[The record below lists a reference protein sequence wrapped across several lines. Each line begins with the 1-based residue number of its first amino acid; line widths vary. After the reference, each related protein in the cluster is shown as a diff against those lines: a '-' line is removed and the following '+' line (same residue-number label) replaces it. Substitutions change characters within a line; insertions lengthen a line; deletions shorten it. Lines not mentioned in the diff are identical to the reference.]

1 MEIKNAN
8 IEVLYQDEIDFEKK
22 QNSSKIK
29 RIKPIHIISPLDY
42 QFELGRSI
50 QKKVESKYILFVQM
64 KG

>member
-42 QFELGRSI
+42 QFELGRSNTE
-50 QKKVESKYILFVQM
+50 KR
-64 KG
+64 